1 MIRVEASID
10 IGRSAK
16 DVFAY
21 VGDQTNAPRWQRG
34 LADVRR
40 TTHGPIGVGTRHTAV
55 RTLMGRRLKLSNEY
69 RRYEPNK
76 LVAFEWSGT
85 MPGQASYVIE
95 PAGTER
101 ARLTSRI
108 EMRAPGLFRLAEPL
122 IAARLKSDVE
132 ANLGKL
138 KDLLEAKA
146 DGDSVPGGFQTE
158 QRRGSTTRATGM
170 GRCANTR

>member
-34 LADVRR
+34 LVDVRR
-40 TTHGPIGVGTRHTAV
+40 TTDGPIGVGTRHTAV
-55 RTLMGRRLKLSNEY
+55 RTLMGRRLKLSNKY
-69 RRYEPNK
+69 TLYEPNK

-85 MPGQASYVIE
+85 MPGASVIRDRTC
-95 PAGTER
+95 GHGR

-122 IAARLKSDVE
+122 IAAMLKSDVE

-146 DGDSVPGGFQTE
+146 DGDSVPGGFPD
-158 QRRGSTTRATGM
+158 
-170 GRCANTR
+170 